1 MKSNRLHLIQGVTLV
16 ELISTV
22 AIISILAAT
31 GLPYLQG
38 TVQNNKMVA
47 KNNELLAALNFTRSA
62 AITQGTSAT
71 FCKRNT
77 AGTDCDNSAS
87 WNAGWI
93 VFDDKNNDYNIDS
106 GEPIFNVYRSLTHDL
121 QLDFGKNRVIY
132 NNQGFSPGYN
142 GTFLLCDSR
151 GDSHKRGIKI
161 SATGRTRS
169 VDHTELTSSANTCPT
184 LEP

>member
-1 MKSNRLHLIQGVTLV
+1 MNSNRLHLIQGITLV
-16 ELISTV
+16 ELISTI

-31 GLPYLQG
+31 GLPHLQSSL
-38 TVQNNKMVA
+38 QNNKMVA
-47 KNNELLAALNFTRSA
+47 RNNELLSALNFTRSS
-62 AITQGTSAT
+62 AITQGTTAT

-93 VFDDKNNDYNIDS
+93 VFDDKNNDYNIDP
-106 GEPIFNVYRSLTHDL
+106 GEPVFNVYRSLENDL
-121 QLDFGKNRVIY
+121 QLIFGKNRVIY

-151 GDSHKRGIKI
+151 GDTHKRGIKI
-161 SATGRTRS
+161 SSTGRIRAAERS
-169 VDHTELTSSANTCPT
+169 ELATCPT
-184 LEP
+184 QAN